1 MIDLLKVSNLD
12 LVTSFWKT
20 WDFSFSRL
28 IILKEIAN
36 MLMNI
41 HTNDDQNIYDFMEE
55 IDFVKLIEI
64 YEIES

>member
-1 MIDLLKVSNLD
+1 
-12 LVTSFWKT
+12 
-20 WDFSFSRL
+20 
-28 IILKEIAN
+28 LKEIAN